1 MPLTPRSIVLH
12 GRRWF
17 RRGPGNTYHSVEIIV
32 DGETVHIVP
41 YAYGYGQ
48 QYEHTARQWL
58 KREGYLPGI
67 GDEVLWRYC
76 DRVGCK
82 YLSDVEDV
90 RRRKDLHR
98 ELPESKSRRR
108 VITRRITVPH
118 ARCTPE
124 RCLEHEYRADVE
136 PCV

>member
-1 MPLTPRSIVLH
+1 MSLTPRSIVLH

-17 RRGPGNTYHSVEIIV
+17 QRGSGNTYHSVEIIV

-41 YAYGYGQ
+41 YAYGYDQ
-48 QYEHTARQWL
+48 HYEQTARQWL

-76 DRVGCK
+76 NRVGCEL
-82 YLSDVEDV
+82 LSDVEDV

-98 ELPESKSRRR
+98 ELPESKSRRHA
-108 VITRRITVPH
+108 ITRRITVPH